1 MTLVLRLYR
10 HCRGLFPGW
19 SDFLA
24 LLDNNIGIRMPFIQ
38 MGSISN
44 LQHHVPNR
52 TGFVRQS
59 HFWLDSL
66 RSPLASHITV
76 IHILSGRT
84 FSFLSLIPTCH
95 HIFFNRRHRGFHLPD
110 FLHNYVI
117 QALAPVIHYRYSLD
131 KYNNVPYLVYFN
143 LSY

>member
-10 HCRGLFPGW
+10 HCRGSFTGW

-24 LLDNNIGIRMPFIQ
+24 LLDNNIGTRMPFIQ

-52 TGFVRQS
+52 TGFISQS

-66 RSPLASHITV
+66 RTPLPSHITV
-76 IHILSGRT
+76 IHILSGST
-84 FSFLSLIPTCH
+84 FSLLSLILTCH
-95 HIFFNRRHRGFHLPD
+95 HIFFNRRHRGSSTTGIHLTSTTM
-110 FLHNYVI
+110 FLI
-117 QALAPVIHYRYSLD
+117 LFISTSLIRDLTSHYFSLFAE
-131 KYNNVPYLVYFN
+131 P
-143 LSY
+143 